1 MTIGEERDTASL
13 SVTADAAGGDTVVL
27 TVSGE
32 VDYETAPELRAA
44 VLGAIEPHPAGVVL
58 DLAGLRFMDSSGLGV
73 IVGGWQRAQQA
84 DVRYVLRRV
93 PPGDRR
99 AVRDDRARQGFHVR
113 GRSGRRERGLTFPS
127 ANSGMVRWVSGPI
140 ATA

>member
-93 PPGDRR
+93 PPVIAEQFEMTGLDKVFTF
-99 AVRDDRARQGFHVR
+99 ADDQDDA
-113 GRSGRRERGLTFPS
+113 S
-127 ANSGMVRWVSGPI
+127 A
-140 ATA
+140 A